1 MNKNQRKS
9 TRLPNYN
16 YFKTAYYFITTCTY
30 QHKCTLATIE
40 GQQSS
45 IENLYATAVV
55 KLTKYGSVV
64 DKSINELL
72 KKYPN
77 ISICYYVIMPNHL
90 HLIVEQKN
98 GRESSCPTTNI
109 TNIMGYFKYQTTK
122 LINEGNN
129 NIIKIWQRSFYD
141 HIIRNK
147 KDYLRIVKYI
157 KTNPLKWQLDKYYK
171 LK

>member
-1 MNKNQRKS
+1 MNKLQRKS

-40 GQQSS
+40 GQESC
-45 IENLYATAVV
+45 IDNLYDTAVV
-55 KLTKYGSVV
+55 KLTKYGLAV
-64 DKSINELL
+64 DKIIKELPE
-72 KKYPN
+72 KYSN
-77 ISICYYVIMPNHL
+77 ISIHNYVIMPNHL
-90 HLIVEQKN
+90 HLIIQQKN
-98 GRESSCPTTNI
+98 GRESPCPTTNI

-141 HIIRNK
+141 HIIRNE
-147 KDYLRIVKYI
+147 KDFLRIVSYI

-171 LK
+171 